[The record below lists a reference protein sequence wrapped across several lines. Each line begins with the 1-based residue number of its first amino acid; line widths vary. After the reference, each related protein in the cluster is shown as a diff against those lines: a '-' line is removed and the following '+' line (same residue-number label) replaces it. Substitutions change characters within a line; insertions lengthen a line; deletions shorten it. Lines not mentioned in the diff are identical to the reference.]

1 MEIKLNKDKRIGQVL
16 FIVEGE
22 RTEFLVLR
30 RIFTTIFDYQLE
42 SEKRNNNKYN
52 IYNKKDNPLSSIFV
66 VNSKQSQI
74 DSLNDY
80 EYLEEL
86 YVKLQDEYKFPVDNS
101 SIYYLF
107 DRDVESNNLDTIK
120 DLAKKLSNSKESDT
134 YDMQGLL
141 LLSYPAFEAF
151 VVSSFR
157 QDSFDVELR
166 LGNDAKTYAH
176 QKNYNHQKISEETLK
191 FAVEEMYKGLA
202 KVNVYDY
209 DLDDFS
215 ETNKIIIDDQED
227 HFKQSNAYR
236 LLSLIS
242 IALIDLGL
250 IEIQGDD

>member
-22 RTEFLVLR
+22 STEFLVLR

-66 VNSKQSQI
+66 VNSKQAQI

-80 EYLEEL
+80 EYLEKL
-86 YVKLQDEYKFPVDNS
+86 YVKLQDEYKFPVENA

-107 DRDVESNNLDTIK
+107 DRDVESNKLDTIQ
-120 DLAKKLSNSKESDT
+120 DLAKKLKNSKESDA

-151 VVSSFR
+151 VISNFR

-166 LGNDAKTYAH
+166 LGKDAKGYAH
-176 QKNYNHQKISEETLK
+176 QNNYNHQKISEETLK
-191 FAVEEMYKGLA
+191 FAVEEMHKGLA

-209 DLDDFS
+209 NLDDFS
-215 ETNKIIIDDQED
+215 ETNEIIIDAQEE

-242 IALIDLGL
+242 IALVDLGL
-250 IEIQGDD
+250 IEIQGEE